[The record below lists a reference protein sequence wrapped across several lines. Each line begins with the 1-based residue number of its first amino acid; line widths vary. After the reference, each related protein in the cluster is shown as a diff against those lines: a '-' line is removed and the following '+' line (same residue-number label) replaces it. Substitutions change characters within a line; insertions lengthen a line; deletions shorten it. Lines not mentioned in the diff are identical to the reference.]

1 MKARCEACSV
11 CVCWR
16 WGGERLEKKGR
27 GKRAERGETK
37 GLDREKIEQ
46 RDTEVKTINC
56 SDIIEHTLSLMI
68 SMSSC

>member
-1 MKARCEACSV
+1 M
-11 CVCWR
+11 CWR
-16 WGGERLEKKGR
+16 WGRERLEKKGR

-46 RDTEVKTINC
+46 RDTEVKTINY
-56 SDIIEHTLSLMI
+56 SDIIEHTLSLVI